1 MRTGRIV
8 RTAVPLGLLAAG
20 ATLAVRGG
28 FGSGVL
34 HLAPALVLFA
44 ALLAR
49 RYPGERHVVALVVR
63 GRRPRRRRRTAIVLM
78 TPRPS
83 RSCPRGGLLV
93 ASALAERGPPA
104 AFAAC

>member
-1 MRTGRIV
+1 MRSGRIV
-8 RTAVPLGLLAAG
+8 RTAVLFGLLAAG
-20 ATLAVRGG
+20 AALAARAGL
-28 FGSGVL
+28 GSGVL

-49 RYPGERHVVALVVR
+49 RYPGERHVVALTVR
-63 GRRPRRRRRTAIVLM
+63 GRRPRRRGRAAIVLV

-83 RSCPRGGLLV
+83 RSRPRGGLLL

-104 AFAAC
+104 ALAAR